1 MYYRINKVQI
11 VFAIAVVSI
20 LSSCSAIKRTVA
32 PIVQRNNIPDAPSNP
47 VVINNIP
54 AKPVLRHRP
63 PYMMVP
69 PEDSIARKYA
79 AILGVKK
86 SDIHNGRLYDF
97 INQWMGAPY
106 LFGGLAR
113 DGVDCSG
120 LVYLLQQQVYDI
132 GEIPRTTTLQ
142 VDYINPKNE
151 NELKEGDLVFFDFDN
166 KPHSHVGV
174 YLMNGYIVHASTTKG
189 VVIVK
194 LALPSIHKYY
204 SKGGHVIDPADLPQA
219 GDGN

>member
-1 MYYRINKVQI
+1 MNNYLSQFSRLMLLA
-11 VFAIAVVSI
+11 AIA
-20 LSSCSAIKRTVA
+20 LLCSCSAIKRTVA
-32 PIVQRNNIPDAPSNP
+32 PIVRNSNIPDAPSNT

-54 AKPVLRHRP
+54 AKPVLQHRP
-63 PYMMVP
+63 PYIMVP

-97 INQWMGAPY
+97 IDQWMGAPY
-106 LFGGLAR
+106 RFGGLAH

-132 GEIPRTTTLQ
+132 GDIPRTTTLQ
-142 VDYINPKNE
+142 VGYINAKNE

-166 KPHSHVGV
+166 KLHSHVGI
-174 YLMNGYIVHASTTKG
+174 YLMNGYILHASTTRG

-204 SKGGHVIDPADLPQA
+204 SKGGSVIDPADLPQP
-219 GDGN
+219 GN